1 MPMSNS
7 TLRVATTHSLAL
19 VAMSKKPRHRRRTSK
34 QERNIKQM
42 L

>member
-1 MPMSNS
+1 MDM
-7 TLRVATTHSLAL
+7 THKVRHIHLL